1 MANYVNIILDTI
13 GPSGVSVLINGDADK
28 AITTAV
34 TLTIGC
40 SDTDLTGYQMKIWG
54 TADAPSEADAAWE
67 TYQSEKNVTL
77 PTGDGL
83 KTVYVKV
90 RDDVWN
96 ESAEAS
102 DTITLY
108 EKLPSIIGLSV
119 NKSKLSLVDGQC
131 MTQGSFGIDENIDA
145 VRVMLVENVNDSYDT
160 VTNVSI
166 PVTNGS
172 VITNENGDAISGS
185 VLEAESIID
194 SIQLVYFDISA
205 ADINAVAPGD
215 GVKIVKVF
223 VRSAGTGSWSV

>member
-1 MANYVNIILDTI
+1 MANYVNITLDTI
-13 GPSGVSVLINGDADK
+13 GPSGVSVLINGDSDK
-28 AITTAV
+28 ATSSAV

-40 SDTDLTGYQMKIWG
+40 SDDDTSGYQMKIWG
-54 TADAPSEADAAWE
+54 TADAHSEAEAAWE
-67 TYQSEKNVTL
+67 TYQATKNVTL
-77 PTGDGL
+77 PSGDGL

-160 VTNVSI
+160 VTNISI